1 MRIASALALG
11 ILFVAMKAGIAQEK
25 PEALAVPADALADS
39 APPPP
44 PPAMQADCHGCKQGG
59 AHLQHLC
66 AWVFYRP
73 PAHCCC
79 NCLPKPVPCCTPP
92 LYTWFPCQGF
102 GRCSSEGCTSCGEA
116 AGPCKTDCYRF
127 FHGGKE

>member
-11 ILFVAMKAGIAQEK
+11 ILFVAINTGVAQEK
-25 PEALAVPADALADS
+25 PVEAPVPALPESSLPSHPPLAPS
-39 APPPP
+39 
-44 PPAMQADCHGCKQGG
+44 DCHGCNQGG

-79 NCLPKPVPCCTPP
+79 HCLPKPVPCCTPP

-102 GRCSSEGCTSCGEA
+102 GHCSSEGCTSCGEA

-127 FHGGKE
+127 